1 MNGKKVKALRR
12 QISEQA
18 MLLREQK
25 KTKTV
30 MYNWR
35 KVKAHYKALSQKMR
49 FLLTKNYMKPP
60 WKVRISPSG
69 NTIKLLD

>member
-18 MLLREQK
+18 MMLNKQK
-25 KTKTV
+25 KVDV

-35 KVKAHYKALSQKMR
+35 RVKKHYKSLSQRLR
-49 FLLTKNYMKPP
+49 FLLTKNYMKPSQ
-60 WKVRISPSG
+60 KVKISPSG